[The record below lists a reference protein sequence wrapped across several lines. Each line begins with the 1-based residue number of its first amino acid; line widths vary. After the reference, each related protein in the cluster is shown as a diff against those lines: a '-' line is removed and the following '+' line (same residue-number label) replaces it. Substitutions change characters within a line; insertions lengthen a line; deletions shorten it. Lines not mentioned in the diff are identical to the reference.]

1 VGCGP
6 AILASASGDEASDLV
21 RPNKVGEGMG
31 ALFDLSHIN
40 LVGYLTD
47 ETGLAAPRS
56 DLDTIGKFLMSLA
69 YGQNL
74 ISSTQG
80 SPNDWTRRVAQAA
93 GDQFNRLNFQFGE
106 PANELPVDS
115 RKYLD
120 PLRTYFIGYDF
131 YALVLPGDDVGGGG
145 DGSTLRFFREAA
157 YSSGAKGLVL
167 LPSQRYEPGIA
178 QFVDPFPALRVL
190 AEQPIEPPG
199 VLFWTRLGSACALPL
214 QDAFDF
220 LRRDLLY
227 ALSGGLKATDSAIA
241 AQASRRRSKRILHL
255 SDLHIGLKEA
265 THRRSYLKRHVR
277 GLLSSIDRVA
287 VTGDLFDTPSEH
299 LRASFDEFRH
309 DIEDGT
315 KKRLLVV
322 PGNHDMRLKGN
333 ALGGLGRSTEYV
345 TDLDWSPVDV
355 DHDMQTV
362 FFSFNSSETGNFA
375 RGSVSLRQRLS
386 RAEKH
391 DDEIRRNQLVRD
403 YFNVALVHH
412 HPVDYGSQPTA
423 LYERIL
429 AKFGVDDRLIAFEEA
444 EDFTN
449 WCIGRQV
456 RLVLHGHKHI
466 PHLATVRPSGGS
478 EVTVVGCG
486 SSVGAEGKPMCYD
499 VVTIE
504 PATKRWS
511 VSFYQDV
518 RGDGS
523 GFTLQNVALDLRVS
537 R

>member
-1 VGCGP
+1 
-6 AILASASGDEASDLV
+6 
-21 RPNKVGEGMG
+21 MG
-31 ALFDLSHIN
+31 AQFDLSHIN

-56 DLDTIGKFLMSLA
+56 DLDTIGTFLMSLA

-80 SPNDWTRRVAQAA
+80 SPDDWTRQVARAA
-93 GDQFNRLNFQFGE
+93 SDQFKRLNFQFGD
-106 PANELPVDS
+106 PVNERPVDS
-115 RKYLD
+115 RQYLD
-120 PLRTYFIGYDF
+120 PLRTYFTGYDF
-131 YALVLPGDDVGGGG
+131 YALVLPAKDHDGDE
-145 DGSTLRFFREAA
+145 STLRFFREAG
-157 YSSGAKGLVL
+157 YSSGANGLVL
-167 LPSQRYEPGIA
+167 LPSKRYEPGLA

-190 AEQPIEPPG
+190 ADQPIAPPG
-199 VLFWTRLGSACALPL
+199 VLFWTRLGNACALSL

-220 LRRDLLY
+220 LRLDLLN
-227 ALSGGLKATDSAIA
+227 ALSNGLRAVDSAIA
-241 AQASRRRSKRILHL
+241 AQASRRRSKRVLHL
-255 SDLHIGLKEA
+255 SDLHIGLTEA
-265 THRRSYLKRHVR
+265 TQRRSYLKRHVR
-277 GLLSSIDRVA
+277 GLLPSIDRVA
-287 VTGDLFDTPSEH
+287 VTGDLFDTPSED
-299 LRASFDEFRH
+299 LRASFDEFRR

-322 PGNHDMRLKGN
+322 PGNHDMRTKGN
-333 ALGGLGRSTEYV
+333 AIGRLGRKAEYV
-345 TDLDWSPVDV
+345 TDLDWSPVDI
-355 DHDMQTV
+355 DHDMQAV

-391 DDEIRRNQLVRD
+391 DDEIHRKKQVRD
-403 YFNVALVHH
+403 YFNIALVHH

-429 AKFGVDDRLIAFEEA
+429 SRLGGDDRFIAFEES
-444 EDFTN
+444 EDFVN
-449 WCIGRQV
+449 WCAGRQV
-456 RLVLHGHKHI
+456 CLVLHGHKHV
-466 PHLATVRPSGGS
+466 PHLATVRPTQGG

-511 VSFYQDV
+511 VSFYQDT

-523 GFTLQNVALDLRVS
+523 GFALQNVALDLRVS
-537 R
+537 N